1 MRLATLAGLWLCWA
15 SSVAVAANATPG
27 VVSGD
32 VTVERGYAPSSLGQ
46 IHYQEVRPRRVDAS
60 RPVYVLLH
68 QVPWFHI
75 YYNGAQSE
83 LARRGF
89 RSITFDTPGYG
100 LSARPTQPPTIADY
114 ARAIVMAMQHLH
126 LRRVVL
132 VGHHTGAT
140 IGVEIARTRPELV
153 ARLVLHGVALYTP
166 AEAAARLAAPH
177 WDQSYRPEGEH
188 LTDRWL
194 YLKGRIA
201 GSPDSVQW
209 SVISLYLAGE
219 NEWFGHHAVFR
230 YDMAAAL
237 RALRTPV
244 TVLSNT
250 DDLLDFTFERT
261 RALRADFEFRHL
273 ESHSSNMAFDEP
285 AAWVDAVVTAGR

>member
-1 MRLATLAGLWLCWA
+1 MIAALAVLWFCLA
-15 SSVAVAANATPG
+15 STVATAANATLG
-27 VVSGD
+27 VVPGD
-32 VTVERGYAPSSLGQ
+32 FVVERGYAPSPLGQ
-46 IHYQEVRPRRVDAS
+46 IHFQDVRPPRLDAS
-60 RPVYVLLH
+60 QPVYVLLH

-75 YYNGAQSE
+75 YYNGAQAE
-83 LARRGF
+83 LARRGA
-89 RSITFDTPGYG
+89 RSVTFDTPGYG
-100 LSARPTQPPTIADY
+100 LSARPTEPPTIADY
-114 ARAIVMAMQHLH
+114 ARAITAAMQHLH

-140 IGVEIARTRPELV
+140 IGVEIARTKPELIS
-153 ARLVLHGVALYTP
+153 RLVLHGVALYTP
-166 AEAAARLAAPH
+166 EEAAARLAAPH
-177 WDQSYRPEGEH
+177 WDQTYRPEGEH
-188 LTDRWL
+188 LSDRWL

-209 SVISLYLAGE
+209 SVISLYLAGQ

-250 DDLLDFTFERT
+250 DDLLDFTFERVRT
-261 RALRADFEFRHL
+261 LRSDFRFRHL
-273 ESHSSNMAFDEP
+273 DSHSSNMAFDEP
-285 AAWVDAVVTAGR
+285 AAWVDAVATNGR